1 MKLAFKN
8 LLFIFLL
15 ISNHVHAQQSF
26 LLAGQSNAV
35 GHGDSRKSNLNVCI
49 NAYEYDVLLDS
60 IKLLKDPAGQ
70 KWKSLE
76 TTNKGGTMLPSFAK
90 ALNGLTQEKVVVLM
104 AARGGS
110 SCSKNAELD
119 NYGTWDTSGKLFT
132 DAVEKTNKA
141 INKSGI
147 LLTGII
153 WMQGE
158 RDANAINDGKETGEA
173 FKASLESLIKRFKNR
188 YGKRLPFFIVQTGYQ
203 SGRPK
208 AGNDIVREIQA
219 AVAKKM
225 KRVYVAYEDT
235 NLFFERNWM
244 KDNVHYNQDGL
255 NDIGEKVAKYVYKCL
270 AK

>member
-1 MKLAFKN
+1 MGNN
-8 LLFIFLL
+8 LY
-15 ISNHVHAQQSF
+15 AQQLF

-35 GHGDSRKSNLNVCI
+35 GLGDSSKSNLNTC
-49 NAYEYDVLLDS
+49 NDAFEYDVLLDS

-76 TTNKGGTMLPSFAK
+76 TTLKGGTILPSFAK
-90 ALNGLTQEKVVVLM
+90 TLNVLTQKRVVTVM

-110 SCSKNAELD
+110 SCSKHAELD
-119 NYGTWDTSGKLFT
+119 NYGTWDTTGKIFA

-147 LLTGII
+147 PLTGIL

-158 RDANAINDGKETGEA
+158 RDANAINDGYLTAEV
-173 FKASLESLIKRFKNR
+173 FKASLEDLIKRFRNV
-188 YGKRLPFFIVQTGYQ
+188 YGKKLPFFIVQTGYQ

-208 AGNDIVREIQA
+208 AGNDIVRKMQA
-219 AVAKKM
+219 DVAKKM
-225 KRVYVAYEDT
+225 KKVFLVYEDT

-255 NDIGEKVAKYVYKCL
+255 NDIGEKAAQQVFNAIRKRNFLSVPR
-270 AK
+270 